1 MSGITINNVSFDI
14 SLNKLLINSWV
25 AGIQNVMAFMWR
37 DYNSL
42 TLFLSHKWR
51 FRKLCDSITFQMG
64 ICDRTR
70 YSGYM
75 GLNKNYWQIKF

>member
-25 AGIQNVMAFMWR
+25 AGIPNVMAFMWR

-42 TLFLSHKWR
+42 FFLSHKRR

-64 ICDRTR
+64 ICD
-70 YSGYM
+70 
-75 GLNKNYWQIKF
+75 QI